1 MLRQHMLHAKHAK
14 TGFGKLGERAASVQT
29 RICVQRFEF
38 QISMK
43 CLGCFRRREVYS
55 QYGVCH
61 DLKNTINIQSS
72 KDLWQKTWTVRLC
85 PHLTASIQQ
94 KAVSQKQERIFI
106 ALLDQDCEEKVNIQ
120 QKNANFYPQQLSHG
134 RYTEDR

>member
-43 CLGCFRRREVYS
+43 CLGCFRRREGPNDV
-55 QYGVCH
+55 
-61 DLKNTINIQSS
+61 I
-72 KDLWQKTWTVRLC
+72 
-85 PHLTASIQQ
+85 
-94 KAVSQKQERIFI
+94 
-106 ALLDQDCEEKVNIQ
+106 EEDDEEN
-120 QKNANFYPQQLSHG
+120 
-134 RYTEDR
+134 R

>member
-14 TGFGKLGERAASVQT
+14 TGFGKLGQRAASVQT

-55 QYGVCH
+55 
-61 DLKNTINIQSS
+61 
-72 KDLWQKTWTVRLC
+72 
-85 PHLTASIQQ
+85 
-94 KAVSQKQERIFI
+94 
-106 ALLDQDCEEKVNIQ
+106 
-120 QKNANFYPQQLSHG
+120 
-134 RYTEDR
+134 

>member
-1 MLRQHMLHAKHAK
+1 MLHAKHAK
-14 TGFGKLGERAASVQT
+14 TGFGKLGERAASLQT

-38 QISMK
+38 QLSMK
-43 CLGCFRRREVYS
+43 CLAVLDVERCIHSMEFAMTS
-55 QYGVCH
+55 
-61 DLKNTINIQSS
+61 KNTINIQSS

-106 ALLDQDCEEKVNIQ
+106 VLGLR
-120 QKNANFYPQQLSHG
+120 L
-134 RYTEDR
+134 